1 MLNRKIC
8 IKKLS
13 LIFTFF
19 TILLGTSSSN
29 ANACNKISDAP
40 SNGIFT
46 QDCINDILTNYI
58 TYHPN
63 GFFVISANEENNVY
77 VQGAREED
85 DTLYI
90 EAVGPHYSSA
100 VTPNVVHTLIK
111 LGWGLP
117 AEEEGNYN
125 RIIEI
130 DDIFNRKASE
140 LLYKTLDGYQI
151 EQNSVALLY
160 FMSDF

>member
-1 MLNRKIC
+1 M
-8 IKKLS
+8 KKLS
-13 LIFTFF
+13 LIFTILS
-19 TILLGTSSSN
+19 ILLSTSSAN
-29 ANACNKISDAP
+29 ANTCDKISDVP
-40 SNGIFT
+40 SEGIFT

-63 GFFVISANEENNVY
+63 GFFVISIHEEKNVY
-77 VQGAREED
+77 VQAARDED
-85 DTLYI
+85 NTLYI

-100 VTPNVVHTLIK
+100 VTPKVVHTLIK

-125 RIIEI
+125 RIIQI
-130 DDIFNRKASE
+130 DNIFNQKAAE
-140 LLYKTLDGYQI
+140 LLYKTLEGYQI
-151 EQNSVALLY
+151 EQNSVVLLY